1 MICTQGRNSLVPVV
15 SNDKAVQRNN
25 RHRRIESKKL
35 PGVNISREGGSD
47 NVSQVRHVVDIG
59 QGRGD
64 QYVALAGD
72 RHPGKNSK
80 EKNESTSALV
90 RGSSTCQ

>member
-1 MICTQGRNSLVPVV
+1 MICNKKGIGWLLLMRMTKQHKEQAKRNR
-15 SNDKAVQRNN
+15 KQ
-25 RHRRIESKKL
+25 KL

-64 QYVALAGD
+64 QHIALAGD

-80 EKNESTSALV
+80 RKRAQA
-90 RGSSTCQ
+90 C